1 MEEVPLL
8 KELTAKYARTA
19 AIIGISVD
27 VSVPRVDRAIK
38 EKGMTYPILADGKG
52 FDGPVPTAYHV
63 QGTPDIFVL
72 DAASRIV
79 KRLGSA
85 KEIDA
90 ILQPLVDQSKGKSDG
105 RLRAAPARHG
115 VKSATPPAW

>member
-8 KELTAKYARTA
+8 KDLSARYAAGTVLV
-19 AIIGISVD
+19 G
-27 VSVPRVDRAIK
+27 VSIDDSQRRADETIK
-38 EKGMTYPILADGKG
+38 AKGMTWPVIADGKG

-72 DAASRIV
+72 DREGRIV

-85 KEIDA
+85 KQIEPLLKDA
-90 ILQPLVDQSKGKSDG
+90 GQ
-105 RLRAAPARHG
+105 
-115 VKSATPPAW
+115 